1 MSVFSRSYHR
11 RGKQLLIAFP
21 LLYLL
26 VVVVLRLTSSSDP
39 HQGLPV
45 QIAIDTFKGQTSFEQ
60 GDDVLLLGSAFKAIG
75 GALDNELS
83 FRWFDHYDPR
93 LKFGDQVADVD
104 DKNEFVDKNS
114 ILSHFMMQ
122 SPILKRSMFQ
132 IKFNEEIPIKAFDPV
147 TYSPGDAR
155 FIDTL
160 IRKGYGFT
168 FYLDSQP
175 VHFTI
180 STDDIAKYRD
190 TRFLFSDNVP
200 LGFVDRYNRAVL
212 FNAYRFDIFYRRR
225 PDNRFNIVMA
235 TVHPLSMTE
244 AHQRD
249 EGFDI
254 RDFVFLSE
262 NHPTD
267 VQWMYSVRF
276 HTDEE
281 ANVRQF
287 SPKMA
292 LEMPQLS
299 YYYRRYLATCAAVLL
314 FAPLLVYVLVARF
327 SPMQPRHS
335 SGLALLGALGSTCL
349 AWFPTVASVCFFA
362 ACTSLFWLFSVAAL
376 NSNSIAFPIV
386 SAALAA
392 PLMGL
397 VCLRLRS
404 TFSRKLAVRTP
415 FSAGGQMV
423 ALSAGFGLFVSLG
436 FFVLEL
442 ITRDVRFSQL
452 LFFLAGICMLVVSP
466 GALLGKVVYQRSHG
480 HSPIEMDV
488 RLLSETEK
496 GDEKERGVEYT
507 VAGSRSGSSSS
518 SSSGSG
524 SAGPAES
531 EQFLR
536 PSAGVPLSG
545 LRAFL
550 AVLCQHTLCM
560 APLWYPASELFFGVV
575 YSTQYSVQRFALH
588 SIFAMFCFAIPYY
601 FSTRT
606 LLSRIPVRRLLAY
619 AVVSVLVCDLVFWS
633 RFFKGFGVFHT
644 KGGLLFIQQASQ
656 QLYQWF
662 DEYDSAFF
670 VFLLSTFVAVSFV
683 AVFSVL
689 AVCFSV

>member
-1 MSVFSRSYHR
+1 M
-11 RGKQLLIAFP
+11 
-21 LLYLL
+21 
-26 VVVVLRLTSSSDP
+26 
-39 HQGLPV
+39 
-45 QIAIDTFKGQTSFEQ
+45 
-60 GDDVLLLGSAFKAIG
+60 
-75 GALDNELS
+75 
-83 FRWFDHYDPR
+83 
-93 LKFGDQVADVD
+93 
-104 DKNEFVDKNS
+104 
-114 ILSHFMMQ
+114 
-122 SPILKRSMFQ
+122 
-132 IKFNEEIPIKAFDPV
+132 

-376 NSNSIAFPIV
+376 SSNSIAFPIV

-442 ITRDVRFSQL
+442 IDLQRVRQDEEAQHGDVPE
-452 LFFLAGICMLVVSP
+452 AVG
-466 GALLGKVVYQRSHG
+466 VYQERRLHAAAAEPASGPVEALGRLDIRVPGPARENRHHHG
-480 HSPIEMDV
+480 Q
-488 RLLSETEK
+488 RLL
-496 GDEKERGVEYT
+496 RG
-507 VAGSRSGSSSS
+507 ADFR
-518 SSSGSG
+518 
-524 SAGPAES
+524 
-531 EQFLR
+531 
-536 PSAGVPLSG
+536 
-545 LRAFL
+545 
-550 AVLCQHTLCM
+550 
-560 APLWYPASELFFGVV
+560 
-575 YSTQYSVQRFALH
+575 
-588 SIFAMFCFAIPYY
+588 
-601 FSTRT
+601 
-606 LLSRIPVRRLLAY
+606 
-619 AVVSVLVCDLVFWS
+619 
-633 RFFKGFGVFHT
+633 
-644 KGGLLFIQQASQ
+644 QAAC
-656 QLYQWF
+656 W
-662 DEYDSAFF
+662 
-670 VFLLSTFVAVSFV
+670 
-683 AVFSVL
+683 
-689 AVCFSV
+689 